1 MSTLKLSLLAICVTN
16 LSRVKRSWDT
26 TQFQHMLKRKLWT
39 VTSNLMGSN
48 AFIFLQRI
56 ATWELTRKECMW
68 NQSKPISQCMFVAC
82 VLQFNY
88 KTAKKFLDKHSD
100 SCRKS
105 LEPNSSDH
113 PCDLCQKTFCSK
125 KSLNRHSKL
134 HKKSKSKTP
143 SSAASCMVC
152 KKTFLNKWN
161 VERHHKKNVFWSLA
175 GQSLA

>member
-1 MSTLKLSLLAICVTN
+1 M
-16 LSRVKRSWDT
+16 
-26 TQFQHMLKRKLWT
+26 
-39 VTSNLMGSN
+39 
-48 AFIFLQRI
+48 FL
-56 ATWELTRKECMW
+56 
-68 NQSKPISQCMFVAC
+68 AC

-113 PCDLCQKTFCSK
+113 PCDLCQKTFSSK

-134 HKKSKSKTP
+134 HNKSKSETP

-152 KKTFLNKWN
+152 KKTFLNLWI
-161 VERHHKKNVFWSLA
+161 VERHQKKEHGLTEKGNVVENSA
-175 GQSLA
+175 GIAMFTTEALVKETVTEKKSREDSS